1 MMTMGTKNAPCAS
14 LNIFNRCVSKL
25 RIWQNFR
32 FENSWI
38 WDWRPMDFRIYNS
51 KKQVEQT
58 HKSPSFCSICQE
70 GFKLM
75 VHLVGG
81 DVASSSMESVE
92 LMISIPE
99 VKQKHFVLQKAGTRK
114 GGIMEISS
122 LITSNF
128 VFIKGSSCTDCLN
141 LSVLNIRVMLIYSI
155 YRCGNCP
162 RVITPRWTKE
172 QRRSYCQKALNQWRW
187 RWP

>member
-1 MMTMGTKNAPCAS
+1 
-14 LNIFNRCVSKL
+14 
-25 RIWQNFR
+25 
-32 FENSWI
+32 
-38 WDWRPMDFRIYNS
+38 
-51 KKQVEQT
+51 
-58 HKSPSFCSICQE
+58 
-70 GFKLM
+70 M

-99 VKQKHFVLQKAGTRK
+99 VKQKHFVLQKACTRK
-114 GGIMEISS
+114 GGIMKISS

-141 LSVLNIRVMLIYSI
+141 LSVLNIRLMLIYSI

-162 RVITPRWTKE
+162 RVITPR
-172 QRRSYCQKALNQWRW
+172 
-187 RWP
+187 

>member
-1 MMTMGTKNAPCAS
+1 
-14 LNIFNRCVSKL
+14 
-25 RIWQNFR
+25 
-32 FENSWI
+32 
-38 WDWRPMDFRIYNS
+38 MDFRIYNS

-172 QRRSYCQKALNQWRW
+172 QRRSYCQKALNQWR
-187 RWP
+187 

>member
-1 MMTMGTKNAPCAS
+1 MFIHDDYGHKKCPYAS
-14 LNIFNRCVSKL
+14 LNISDRCVCLKTRDLTKFS
-25 RIWQNFR
+25 IWK
-32 FENSWI
+32 I
-38 WDWRPMDFRIYNS
+38 
-51 KKQVEQT
+51 VEFGIFKT
-58 HKSPSFCSICQE
+58 CQE
-70 GFKLM
+70 GFELM

-114 GGIMEISS
+114 GGIMKISS

-141 LSVLNIRVMLIYSI
+141 LSVLNIRLMLIYSI

-162 RVITPRWTKE
+162 RVITPRWKEWNEHWTKE
-172 QRRSYCQKALNQWRW
+172 QRRSCCQKALNQWRW